1 MANPLAGPGACRPPR
16 FQPQRVAFALHM
28 ARVIMRTALLLASVT
43 SILLPACASSEPG
56 DELAEES
63 AADGEDGKGDAAAAF
78 NYFNVIADTRACSL
92 SSGPECG
99 SGFFVSRANRSTLR
113 CGFTTPQSQCK
124 IFDIDWSGTAMPPSV
139 AQGYEDDLRAGK
151 PLLVRGDL
159 VPAPDDSGVHL
170 AVKEIWIAS
179 QPEWVDGVFTLVK
192 DNGIRC
198 ITAPCPSLTE
208 QKLNS
213 NLSAKIT
220 GIDFEASGASQEL
233 IDIAQNAMFGGDGVV
248 VVGYRYY
255 DSAGGKA
262 RTANKFFY
270 KAPVPLH

>member
-1 MANPLAGPGACRPPR
+1 
-16 FQPQRVAFALHM
+16 
-28 ARVIMRTALLLASVT
+28 MRTALIFASLT
-43 SILLPACASSEPG
+43 SILSACATSEPA
-56 DELAEES
+56 DELADET

-78 NYFNVIADTRACSL
+78 GFLNVIADTRACSL
-92 SSGPECG
+92 DSGPDCG
-99 SGFFVSRANRSTLR
+99 TGFFVSRPNRSTLR

-124 IFDIDWSGTAMPPSV
+124 LYEIDWSGTAMPASV
-139 AQGYEDDLRAGK
+139 AKGYEDALRSGK
-151 PLLVRGDL
+151 PLLVRGEL

-170 AVKEIWIAS
+170 AVTEIWIAS
-179 QPEWVDGVFTLVK
+179 QPEWVAGVFTLVK

-213 NLSAKIT
+213 NLSANIT
-220 GIDFEASGASQEL
+220 QVDFEASGASQDV

-255 DSAGGKA
+255 DSKGGKA
-262 RTANKFFY
+262 RTANKFFW
-270 KAPVPLH
+270 KAPVPLY